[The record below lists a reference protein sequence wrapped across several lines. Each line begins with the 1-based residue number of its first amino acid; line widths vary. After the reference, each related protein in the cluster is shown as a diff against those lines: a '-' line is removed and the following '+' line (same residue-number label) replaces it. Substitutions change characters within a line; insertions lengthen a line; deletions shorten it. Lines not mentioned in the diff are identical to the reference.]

1 MVIILCKFYH
11 KKQWAHQ
18 NLEKIHDDDDDSKN
32 HHKKGKQ
39 SKIIFDN
46 RQKSQ
51 MECVVM
57 VSPLRQECSTDIEI
71 DGNLKDSTI
80 SKETFQNTQE
90 TLSKESKI
98 QVQITIDGDSSNVKW
113 IKTHMSPSLGD
124 IKKVLSKKR
133 YGITDVEAYEYAAK
147 TSKNGKDGVEDIE
160 EDDSILPMF
169 GKIIELEMY
178 SC

>member
-1 MVIILCKFYH
+1 M
-11 KKQWAHQ
+11 
-18 NLEKIHDDDDDSKN
+18 S
-32 HHKKGKQ
+32 
-39 SKIIFDN
+39 
-46 RQKSQ
+46 
-51 MECVVM
+51 
-57 VSPLRQECSTDIEI
+57 
-71 DGNLKDSTI
+71 
-80 SKETFQNTQE
+80 QE

-113 IKTHMSPSLGD
+113 IKIHMSPSLGD

-133 YGITDVEAYEYAAK
+133 YGINDVEAYEYGVK

-169 GKIIELEMY
+169 GKIIEVEMH